1 MKTIG
6 IGVIGCGGMG
16 RSLATNAH
24 AVEGIEVLCVS
35 DLQEELAKK
44 LAEDLSVTY
53 TVAHTADYHELL
65 ADDRIHAVLIASPP
79 FLHSLMA
86 VDAAKAG
93 KHVFSEKPM
102 APTLQA
108 CDAMIDAAAENK
120 VKLTIGLVCRYH
132 ATHSAVREL
141 VHRGE
146 LGKPACMMV
155 HRIGGPW
162 RSGGHHTPWRLERA
176 KSGGSLMEIN
186 AHEIDFMRWTC
197 GEVTSV
203 YAAGGQ
209 YVQEESDYPD
219 VVLVSLQFENGAV
232 GLLHSSHVSAI
243 GGYGGRVDCE
253 GGSIYFPQ
261 IWGGDA
267 TIRIKPF
274 DGEGR
279 HINIADIEVPPP
291 VQQEIRVF
299 VDAIRND
306 KTPPI
311 TGADGR
317 AAVEIALAA
326 YQSVESGQPVPLPLF
341 RHSLR
346 SNQVTG

>member
-1 MKTIG
+1 METIG

-16 RSLATNAH
+16 RSLANSAH
-24 AVEGIEVLCVS
+24 AVEGIDVICVS
-35 DLQEELAKK
+35 DLQEALAEK
-44 LAEDLSVTY
+44 LATDLDASYVL
-53 TVAHTADYHELL
+53 DYYELL
-65 ADDRIHAVLIASPP
+65 ADDRIRAVLIAAPP
-79 FLHSLMA
+79 FMHAPIA

-102 APTLQA
+102 APTLA
-108 CDAMIDAAAENK
+108 DCDAMIAAAEENG

-132 ATHSAVREL
+132 ATHSKVREI
-141 VHRGE
+141 VQSGE
-146 LGKPACMMV
+146 LGAPACMMV

-162 RSGGHHTPWRLERA
+162 RSGGSYVPWRLERA

-197 GEVTSV
+197 GDVVSV

-209 YVQEESDYPD
+209 YVQTESDYPD
-219 VVLVSLQFENGAV
+219 VVLASLQFASGAV
-232 GLLHSSHVSAI
+232 GLLHSSHISAV

-261 IWGGDA
+261 IWGGNA
-267 TIRIKPF
+267 IIQIKPF

-279 HINIADIEVPPP
+279 HIPIADINVPPP
-291 VQQEIRVF
+291 VQEEIRVF
-299 VDAIRND
+299 ADAIRND
-306 KTPPI
+306 TAPLI
-311 TGADGR
+311 TGLDGR

-326 YQSVESGQPVPLPLF
+326 YQSVESGQPVPLPLYS
-341 RHSLR
+341 R
-346 SNQVTG
+346 V

>member
-1 MKTIG
+1 METIG

-16 RSLATNAH
+16 RSLATSAH
-24 AVEGIEVLCVS
+24 AVEGIKVVAVS
-35 DLQEELAKK
+35 DLQAELAKK
-44 LAEDLSVTY
+44 LAEDLGAAY
-53 TVAHTADYHELL
+53 TLDYHELL
-65 ADDRIHAVLIASPP
+65 ADERVRAVFIASPP
-79 FLHSLMA
+79 FMHGPMA
-86 VDAAKAG
+86 VDAANAG

-102 APTLQA
+102 APTLAA
-108 CDAMIDAAAENK
+108 CDAMIAAAADNS

-132 ATHSAVREL
+132 ATHSAVREI
-141 VHRGE
+141 VRRGE
-146 LGKPACMMV
+146 LGAPVCMMV

-162 RSGGHHTPWRLERA
+162 RSGGHHTPWRLARA

-197 GEVTSV
+197 GDVAAV

-209 YVQEESDYPD
+209 YIQQESDYPD
-219 VVLVSLQFENGAV
+219 VVLASLQFKNGAV
-232 GLLHSSHVSAI
+232 GLLHSSHVSAV

-267 TIRIKPF
+267 TLQIKPF
-274 DGEGR
+274 EGEGR
-279 HINIADIEVPPP
+279 RIKISEMQVPPP
-291 VQQEIRVF
+291 VQEEIRVF
-299 VDAIRND
+299 IDAIRND
-306 KTPPI
+306 TPPPI

-326 YQSVESGQPVPLPLF
+326 YQSVESGQPVALPL
-341 RHSLR
+341 S
-346 SNQVTG
+346 

>member
-1 MKTIG
+1 MEKIG

-16 RSLATNAH
+16 RSLANA
-24 AVEGIEVLCVS
+24 ANTVEGTDIVCVS
-35 DLQEELAKK
+35 DLQEELAKT
-44 LAEDLSVTY
+44 LAENLETK
-53 TVAHTADYHELL
+53 HTTDYHELL
-65 ADDRIHAVLIASPP
+65 RDDDIDAVLIASPP
-79 FLHSLMA
+79 FLHAQMA

-102 APTLQA
+102 APTLED
-108 CDAMIDAAAENK
+108 CDTMLNAASQNR

-132 ATHSAVREL
+132 ATHSKVREI
-141 VHRGE
+141 VHSGE
-146 LGKPACMMV
+146 LGAPANMMV

-162 RSGGHHTPWRLERA
+162 RGGHRTPWRLERA

-197 GEVTSV
+197 GDVKSV

-209 YVQEESDYPD
+209 YVQEDTDYPD
-219 VVLVSLQFENGAV
+219 VVLASLNFENGAV
-232 GLLHSSHVSAI
+232 GLLHSSHAAAV

-253 GGSIYFPQ
+253 KGSIYFPQ

-267 TIRIKPF
+267 TIRIKHF
-274 DGEGR
+274 EGDTKELR
-279 HINIADIEVPPP
+279 IGDIKVPPP

-299 VDAIRND
+299 VQAIRND
-306 KTPPI
+306 TTPPI
-311 TGADGR
+311 TGNDGR

-326 YQSVESGQPVPLPLF
+326 YQSVETGEPVKLPL
-341 RHSLR
+341 
-346 SNQVTG
+346 